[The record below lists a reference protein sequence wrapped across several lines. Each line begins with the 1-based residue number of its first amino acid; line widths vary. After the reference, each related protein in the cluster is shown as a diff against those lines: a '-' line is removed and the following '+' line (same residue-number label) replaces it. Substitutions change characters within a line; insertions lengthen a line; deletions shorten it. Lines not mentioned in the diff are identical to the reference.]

1 MPSSILHSDRGFGA
15 QLPKLALG
23 LVAVAV
29 LTLVATAA
37 YTLWLNPEIRFY
49 LYAAKIKRAWA
60 EKLHKEYGR
69 AIVVFGASSC
79 AFAIDGERMLDKH
92 GLPVVNFG
100 MHAGM
105 EPLFL
110 TALAV
115 ESTRPSD
122 TLVVAI
128 EPGLLLSPFDSPDL
142 AAQMG
147 MALGNPRLVH
157 ASDLTGEPV
166 HWIENVLSLRPGAY
180 HFFTLLGKIV
190 LGKPLYRYSP
200 KDLRPSG
207 WQQTDERR
215 EIHDQE
221 PFIVESL
228 PEHSRRLLAAL
239 AHWGKTNHVKV
250 VYSLP
255 WGWVSDAKHDQ
266 FKRMNASFLRRVAEF
281 MPVLKDPTLGAHP
294 VRHHFADT
302 EWHLTAEGAAERTDA
317 LAAELKAGVYWTV
330 AELNAIVRNERS
342 LQSSGKCPPLQTVL
356 DEIKQEQTVVT
367 HIASQ
372 QPARF

>member
-1 MPSSILHSDRGFGA
+1 MPLSISHFDRGFGVG
-15 QLPKLALG
+15 LPKLSLS
-23 LVAVAV
+23 LVGVAV
-29 LTLVATAA
+29 LTLVGAVA

-49 LYAAKIKRAWA
+49 LYAAKVKRAWA

-69 AIVVFGASSC
+69 AIVVYGASSC
-79 AFAIDGERMLDKH
+79 AFAIDGERMLEKH

-115 ESTRPSD
+115 GSTRPGD

-147 MALGNPRLVH
+147 MALAEPRLVH

-166 HWIENVLSLRPGAY
+166 HWVENVLSLRPGAY

-215 EIHDQE
+215 EIRDQE
-221 PFIVESL
+221 PFIVDSL
-228 PEHSRRLLAAL
+228 PEDSRRLLAAL
-239 AHWGKTNHVKV
+239 ARWAATNDVKL

-255 WGWVSDAKHDQ
+255 WGWVSEAKCDQ
-266 FKRMNASFLRRVAEF
+266 FKRMNASFLRHIAEY
-281 MPVLKDPTLGAHP
+281 MPVIKDPSLGAHP

-317 LAAELKAGVYWTV
+317 LAGELKAGVCWTI
-330 AELNAIVRNERS
+330 AELDILARDGE
-342 LQSSGKCPPLQTVL
+342 SGQPGGKSASGQTIFEEV
-356 DEIKQEQTVVT
+356 KQEQAVIP
-367 HIASQ
+367 HITSEQ
-372 QPARF
+372 SARF